1 MKNIIIT
8 GGGMQNKGAQSMTFI
23 CISQLKKM
31 YPNDRIILVT
41 LANEKAD
48 KYDFDIIKISYPA
61 LKCVVKP
68 INKLK
73 MLINRIKK
81 SDINQI
87 ETIYKNSRMMV
98 DVSGY
103 ALGSNWADATVD
115 YYLTCIECAK
125 KFNVPVYIMPQSFGP
140 FDYPQDSYMM
150 KRIKETMTYPK
161 VIYTREKEGQELLKS
176 KFQLNNLTSSCDLVL
191 KSKSANRE
199 SVYKDTNKECVMTIF
214 DNAVAV
220 IPNVRTFDQKN
231 KDIVVGYYRTI
242 IDWLLEKKHAV
253 YLIHHSAED
262 KSFCEEL
269 KKCYPNE
276 TFLFNINEE
285 VDCFDYEE
293 IIKRF
298 DYVIASRY
306 HSIIHAL
313 KNSIPCIA
321 LGWAIKYKELLSL
334 VGQKDCVLDVRDE
347 LTKRELYEVLNLM
360 ENEYLKRG
368 KLIQDYVKI
377 LQQEDIFNDIFKME
391 KEIDAKR

>member
-1 MKNIIIT
+1 M
-8 GGGMQNKGAQSMTFI
+8 
-23 CISQLKKM
+23 
-31 YPNDRIILVT
+31 
-41 LANEKAD
+41 
-48 KYDFDIIKISYPA
+48 
-61 LKCVVKP
+61 
-68 INKLK
+68 
-73 MLINRIKK
+73 
-81 SDINQI
+81 
-87 ETIYKNSRMMV
+87 
-98 DVSGY
+98 
-103 ALGSNWADATVD
+103 
-115 YYLTCIECAK
+115 
-125 KFNVPVYIMPQSFGP
+125 
-140 FDYPQDSYMM
+140 
-150 KRIKETMTYPK
+150 
-161 VIYTREKEGQELLKS
+161 
-176 KFQLNNLTSSCDLVL
+176 
-191 KSKSANRE
+191 
-199 SVYKDTNKECVMTIF
+199 
-214 DNAVAV
+214 
-220 IPNVRTFDQKN
+220 
-231 KDIVVGYYRTI
+231 GYYRTI

-285 VDCFDYEE
+285 LDCFDYEE

-360 ENEYLKRG
+360 ENEYVKRG